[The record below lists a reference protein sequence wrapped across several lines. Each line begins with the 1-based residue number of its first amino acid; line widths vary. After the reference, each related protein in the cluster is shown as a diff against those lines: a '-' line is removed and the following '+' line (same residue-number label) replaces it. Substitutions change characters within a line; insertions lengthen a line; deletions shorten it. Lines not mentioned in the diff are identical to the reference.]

1 MTNAMLWLDIATHG
15 KVSSVRAW
23 ARRRREEALEED
35 GQGTAEY
42 AILVGVL
49 VVIAIGAIIAIS
61 PIISDLWGD
70 IQTNMEQLD
79 GAGGGSVLA

>member
-1 MTNAMLWLDIATHG
+1 MTNTMLRLDIATRG
-15 KVSSVRAW
+15 KVSAARAW
-23 ARRRREEALEED
+23 ARRRRDEAAEEA

-49 VVIAIGAIIAIS
+49 VVIAIGAIIAI
-61 PIISDLWGD
+61 ISDLWGD

-79 GAGGGSVLA
+79 GANGGSSLA

>member
-1 MTNAMLWLDIATHG
+1 MTNTMLRLDIATRG
-15 KVSSVRAW
+15 KVSAARAW
-23 ARRRREEALEED
+23 ARRRRDEAAEEA

-79 GAGGGSVLA
+79 GANGGSSLA